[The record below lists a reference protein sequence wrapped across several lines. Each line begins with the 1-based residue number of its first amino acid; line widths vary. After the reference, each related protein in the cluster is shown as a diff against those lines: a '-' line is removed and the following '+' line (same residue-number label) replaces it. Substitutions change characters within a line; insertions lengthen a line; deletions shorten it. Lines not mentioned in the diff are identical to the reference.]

1 MAKLYCLT
9 FKILSWIKRRKSL
22 DDLSAQR
29 WRLAQT
35 NISDA
40 RMKRVNAA
48 YRKYAG
54 NIHSRVG
61 NFGELTDRQY
71 ARKFSRRSYVGL
83 NGE

>member
-1 MAKLYCLT
+1 
-9 FKILSWIKRRKSL
+9 
-22 DDLSAQR
+22 
-29 WRLAQT
+29 
-35 NISDA
+35 
-40 RMKRVNAA
+40 MKRVNAA

-71 ARKFSRRSYVGL
+71 ARKFSRRSYMGL